1 MEAKRKAPP
10 GDDESLKLVKCQKL
24 LSSHKFMVRLEIS
37 SPDSFSVKPFP
48 VEGYTFPGEDACF
61 QKLSDCLPNGVVPS
75 HYTQTHHVGGGEACV
90 FNLKDYDSVVKALRS
105 EGIDYEDIPYVT
117 RRAVSALSREGRWE
131 PCRPEHLSDQKVDE
145 LMGQL
150 PNSLLEVLLPFQI
163 DGVRFGLRRGGRCLI
178 ADEMGLG
185 KTLQAIAIASCF
197 MNEGPILVV
206 CPAILRYT
214 WAEELEHWLPS
225 CLPSDIHLVFGHI
238 DNPEN
243 LARSPKVVII
253 SYTMLN
259 KLKKNILK
267 QKWAVLIVDESHHVR
282 CTKRKSSEAGETQ
295 AVLDVA
301 SKINHII
308 LLSGTPSLS
317 RPYDIFH
324 QINILWPGL
333 LGKDKLVFA
342 KTYCSMSTART
353 YQGIVYQDF
362 SKGIRLEELNVLLK
376 QTVMIR
382 RLKDH
387 VLMQLP
393 PIRRQIINLV
403 IEKSEFD
410 FAKEVCSMANNDAS
424 TENEDQD
431 DLNKHDG
438 KNDDAFCNSSRLSS
452 QVIGIAKLSG
462 FKEWLLMHPIIAES
476 DDDESFDSS
485 QSSHKMIVF
494 VHYHK
499 VTDRL
504 QEFLCEKGIKF
515 VRIDG
520 RDASARDRQQ
530 AINSFQ
536 HSKEACK
543 VKIALVGILAGSSG
557 LDLSVAQNVVFL
569 ELPEKISDFQQ
580 AESRAHRRGQTNAV
594 NVYIFCAK
602 GTIDESHWKRL
613 NRSLHRT
620 SSTVD
625 GKYDS
630 MKEIMIED
638 VSLLKTIEE
647 KNKEENLIFEEESDS
662 EFSAIEPVICSQY
675 APGEEMQSDVALDE
689 TTTSKSEDSAFG
701 PFLKYCY
708 KKTANIVPDINNEKK
723 MASNGTVEVNTC
735 ENKRD
740 NIVISR
746 TAHEANK
753 LNVIEIPSDEEP
765 IDQVEADPD
774 CIPANS
780 LRFEVSKYTGR
791 IHLYSCIHGVETR
804 PTPLFKNFRPE
815 ELETGNPSIDDK
827 KFGPKGIK
835 DDSIYRPA
843 LVSFVKEWNSL
854 RPIEQSKLYN
864 KPLQLPLAVELC
876 LNESQNHDKEG
887 LLKGGSKKRGT
898 SLDDIS
904 RPLPS
909 DAEWKNISIFHG
921 KKERQYLQGWTLT
934 GQPLCK
940 LCQKNCTKKSAREP
954 EFFEDLF
961 CDLECYEEY
970 RLRTSNGYLRM
981 GLAQIEHGICTNC
994 HLDCRKLVRNIK
1006 PLSLEKR
1013 REFVTRAAPKLAAC
1027 KNLLEKLISDP
1038 TEGNAWHADHIVPV
1052 YRGGGEC
1059 RLENMRTLCI
1069 ACHAQVTAAQCAE
1082 RRAERAKAKKQLN
1095 HLLANLKTVQEKQK
1109 GRDEGRIVDMDL
1121 LVNVP
1126 GSAYNTTNIK
1136 SGRAEELDKALE
1148 DVEDPKEA
1156 TDATPEPE
1164 EPQTPI
1170 VKPKQ
1175 KECKPRIPY
1184 PERLEK
1190 EKMEEQHRKFL
1201 SLFKQLHINLPF
1213 VEALASMPKYAKFLK
1228 DLLSNKKK
1236 LKELSTVTLDEHCS
1250 AVLKQKLPAK
1260 MRDPGRASIN
1270 LMSYSVY
1277 KRLDLGE
1284 PTPTRMTLQL
1294 ADRSVKY
1301 PRGIVENML
1310 VKVGNFVFPIDF
1322 VILDMDEDEYIPLIL
1337 GRPFLATSRAIIDVY
1352 DGKLTL
1358 RTGNLVVT
1366 LNIQDSMKRPASQ
1379 DETCYFLD
1387 SIMTTV
1393 GSILHNIC
1401 G

>member
-1 MEAKRKAPP
+1 MEARPLAAKAKRKAP
-10 GDDESLKLVKCQKL
+10 GDDVTDEFWKPVKCQKV
-24 LSSHKFMVRLEIS
+24 SSQKFMVRIEIS

-48 VEGYTFPGEDACF
+48 VDGCTFPGEAACF
-61 QKLSDCLPNGVVPS
+61 EILSECLPNVVPS
-75 HYTQTHHVGGGEACV
+75 HYTQSHVGGEACV
-90 FNLKDYDSVVKALRS
+90 FNLKDYDAVVKALKT
-105 EGIDYEDIPYVT
+105 EHINYEDIPYVT
-117 RRAVSALSREGRWE
+117 RRAVSLLSRSYVEGRWE
-131 PCRPEHLSDQKVDE
+131 PYRPEHLSDERVDE
-145 LMGQL
+145 LMGEL
-150 PNSLLEVLLPFQI
+150 PKSLLEVLLPFQI
-163 DGVRFGLRRGGRCLI
+163 EGVKFGLRRGGRCLI

-185 KTLQAIAIASCF
+185 KTLQALAIASCF

-225 CLPSDIHLVFGHI
+225 CLPSDIHLVFGHVN
-238 DNPEN
+238 NPEN
-243 LARSPKVVII
+243 LARSPKVVVI
-253 SYTMLN
+253 SYTMLHI
-259 KLKKNILK
+259 LKKSIFK

-282 CTKRKSSEAGETQ
+282 CTRRKLSEAGETQ

-301 SKINHII
+301 SKINRVI

-333 LGKDKLVFA
+333 LGKDKLAFA
-342 KTYCSMSTART
+342 KTYCSLSTVQT
-353 YQGIVYQDF
+353 YQGNIYQDY

-403 IEKSEFD
+403 LKKSDID
-410 FAKEVCSMANNDAS
+410 FATEVCNIENDDAS
-424 TENEDQD
+424 TENEAEDGPSDALDKPD
-431 DLNKHDG
+431 DV
-438 KNDDAFCNSSRLSS
+438 DDCCNSSRPSN
-452 QVIGIAKLSG
+452 QVISIAKLAG

-476 DDDESFDSS
+476 EDEKFDTS
-485 QSSHKMIVF
+485 QSSHKMIIF

-520 RDASARDRQQ
+520 RDVSARDRQQ
-530 AINSFQ
+530 AISSFQ
-536 HSKEACK
+536 HSKE

-557 LDLSVAQNVVFL
+557 LDLSAAQNVVFL

-602 GTIDESHWKRL
+602 DTSDEFRWKRL

-638 VSLLKTIEE
+638 VSLLKTVEE
-647 KNKEENLIFEEESDS
+647 KDKGENLIFEEENDGES
-662 EFSAIEPVICSQY
+662 SAIEPVICSQY
-675 APGEEMQSDVALDE
+675 EPGEEMQSDKVFEEA
-689 TTTSKSEDSAFG
+689 TTSKSEDVAFG

-708 KKTANIVPDINNEKK
+708 KKTANIVPAVNNEEN
-723 MASNGTVEVNTC
+723 MASTWTTIVYTHKTN
-735 ENKRD
+735 RD
-740 NIVISR
+740 AITISHNLL
-746 TAHEANK
+746 APDK

-765 IDQVEADPD
+765 IDQVDVEADFVPS
-774 CIPANS
+774 NS

-791 IHLYSCIHGVETR
+791 IHLYSCIHGVEAR

-815 ELETGNPSIDDK
+815 ELETKNPSVDDK
-827 KFGPKGIK
+827 RFDPKCIK

-843 LVSFVKEWNSL
+843 LVSFLKEWNCL

-876 LNESQNHDKEG
+876 LMNESQNHDKEG

-904 RPLPS
+904 HPLPS
-909 DAEWKNISIFHG
+909 NAAWKNISIFHG
-921 KKERQYLQGWTLT
+921 KKERKYLQGWTHT
-934 GQPLCK
+934 GPLCK
-940 LCQKNCTKKSAREP
+940 LCQKSCKKKSAREP

-970 RLRTSNGYLRM
+970 RLRTSNRYLRQ

-994 HLDCRKLVRNIK
+994 HLDCRKLVKNIK

-1013 REFVTRAAPKLAAC
+1013 REFVVKKVPKLAAR
-1027 KNLLEKLISDP
+1027 KNLLEKLINDP

-1069 ACHAQVTAAQCAE
+1069 ACHAEVTAAQFSE
-1082 RRAERAKAKKQLN
+1082 RRSERAKAKKQLN
-1095 HLLANLKTVQEKQK
+1095 RLLANLKTIPDKQK
-1109 GRDEGRIVDMDL
+1109 DRYECKTIDSEL

-1126 GSAYNTTNIK
+1126 GSAYHITNINI
-1136 SGRAEELDKALE
+1136 GTNE
-1148 DVEDPKEA
+1148 DGDRV
-1156 TDATPEPE
+1156 
-1164 EPQTPI
+1164 
-1170 VKPKQ
+1170 
-1175 KECKPRIPY
+1175 
-1184 PERLEK
+1184 
-1190 EKMEEQHRKFL
+1190 
-1201 SLFKQLHINLPF
+1201 S
-1213 VEALASMPKYAKFLK
+1213 K
-1228 DLLSNKKK
+1228 DIS
-1236 LKELSTVTLDEHCS
+1236 S
-1250 AVLKQKLPAK
+1250 
-1260 MRDPGRASIN
+1260 
-1270 LMSYSVY
+1270 
-1277 KRLDLGE
+1277 
-1284 PTPTRMTLQL
+1284 
-1294 ADRSVKY
+1294 
-1301 PRGIVENML
+1301 
-1310 VKVGNFVFPIDF
+1310 
-1322 VILDMDEDEYIPLIL
+1322 
-1337 GRPFLATSRAIIDVY
+1337 
-1352 DGKLTL
+1352 
-1358 RTGNLVVT
+1358 
-1366 LNIQDSMKRPASQ
+1366 
-1379 DETCYFLD
+1379 
-1387 SIMTTV
+1387 
-1393 GSILHNIC
+1393 
-1401 G
+1401 

>member
-1 MEAKRKAPP
+1 MEPRPLAVDSKRKAPEYDVA
-10 GDDESLKLVKCQKL
+10 DDSWKLSKCQKP
-24 LSSHKFMVRLEIS
+24 SPEKFMVRLEIS

-48 VEGYTFPGEDACF
+48 VDGYKFPGEAACF
-61 QKLSDCLPNGVVPS
+61 EKLSVCLPNVVPS
-75 HYTQTHHVGGGEACV
+75 HFTQNHVGGEACV
-90 FNLKDYDSVVKALRS
+90 YNLKDYDAVVKALKIERV
-105 EGIDYEDIPYVT
+105 DYEDIPYVT
-117 RRAVSALSREGRWE
+117 RRAISILSRSYVEGRWE
-131 PCRPEHLSDQKVDE
+131 PCRPEHLSDAKVDE

-150 PNSLLEVLLPFQI
+150 PKSLLEVLLPFQI
-163 DGVRFGLRRGGRCLI
+163 EGVKFGLRRGGRCLI

-225 CLPSDIHLVFGHI
+225 CLPSDIHLVFGHVN
-238 DNPEN
+238 NPAN
-243 LARSPKVVII
+243 LARPPKVVVI

-259 KLKKNILK
+259 HLKKSILK
-267 QKWAVLIVDESHHVR
+267 QKWALLIVDESHHVR

-301 SKINHII
+301 SKIDRIV

-333 LGKDKLVFA
+333 LGKDKLAFA
-342 KTYCSMSTART
+342 KTYCSMSTVRT

-403 IEKSEFD
+403 IKKSDID
-410 FAKEVCSMANNDAS
+410 FAKEVCSMANDDAS
-424 TENEDQD
+424 TENEVEDALSD
-431 DLNKHDG
+431 DPNKRDG
-438 KNDDAFCNSSRLSS
+438 ENDDDDCCNSSRPSN
-452 QVIGIAKLSG
+452 QVIGIAKLAG

-476 DDDESFDSS
+476 DDDEKFDSS
-485 QSSHKMIVF
+485 QSSHKMIIF

-504 QEFLCEKGIKF
+504 QEFLCEKGVKF

-530 AINSFQ
+530 AISSFQ
-536 HSKEACK
+536 HSKE

-557 LDLSVAQNVVFL
+557 LDLSAAQNVVFL

-602 GTIDESHWKRL
+602 DTSDEYHWKRL
-613 NRSLHRT
+613 NTSLHRT

-630 MKEIMIED
+630 LMEIMVED
-638 VSLLKTIEE
+638 VSLLKTVEE
-647 KNKEENLIFEEESDS
+647 KHNEANLIFEGESDS
-662 EFSAIEPVICSQY
+662 ESSANEPVICSQY
-675 APGEEMQSDVALDE
+675 ASGEEMQPEVFSE
-689 TTTSKSEDSAFG
+689 TATSKSDGEAFG

-708 KKTANIVPDINNEKK
+708 KKTANIVRDVNNEGNV
-723 MASNGTVEVNTC
+723 ASNVIPEVYNHET
-735 ENKRD
+735 KKD
-740 NIVISR
+740 NIVISH
-746 TAHEANK
+746 TLLDVDADK
-753 LNVIEIPSDEEP
+753 LNAIEILCDREP
-765 IDQVEADPD
+765 IDQAETEAADPD
-774 CIPANS
+774 CVPANS

-804 PTPLFKNFRPE
+804 PTPLFKNFRPD
-815 ELETGNPSIDDK
+815 ELETKKPSVDDK
-827 KFGPKGIK
+827 KCIK
-835 DDSIYRPA
+835 DDSIYIPA
-843 LVSFVKEWNSL
+843 LLSFVEEWNSL

-876 LNESQNHDKEG
+876 LNESQNHDKDG

-904 RPLPS
+904 QPLPPN
-909 DAEWKNISIFHG
+909 AVWKNVSIFHG
-921 KKERQYLQGWTLT
+921 KKERQYLQGCTLT

-970 RLRTSNGYLRM
+970 RLRTSNRYLRT
-981 GLAQIEHGICTNC
+981 GLAQIEHGVCTNC
-994 HLDCRKLVRNIK
+994 HLDCRKLVKNIK

-1013 REFVTRAAPKLAAC
+1013 REFVIKEAPKLAAR
-1027 KNLLEKLISDP
+1027 KNLLEKLINDP

-1069 ACHAQVTAAQCAE
+1069 ACHAEVTAAQCAE
-1082 RRAERAKAKKQLN
+1082 RRSERAKAKKQLN
-1095 HLLANLKTVQEKQK
+1095 RLLANLKTVQDKQK
-1109 GRDEGRIVDMDL
+1109 DCDDCGMIDSEL

-1126 GSAYNTTNIK
+1126 GSAYHTTNING
-1136 SGRAEELDKALE
+1136 GRSDKASE
-1148 DVEDPKEA
+1148 DV
-1156 TDATPEPE
+1156 
-1164 EPQTPI
+1164 
-1170 VKPKQ
+1170 
-1175 KECKPRIPY
+1175 
-1184 PERLEK
+1184 
-1190 EKMEEQHRKFL
+1190 
-1201 SLFKQLHINLPF
+1201 S
-1213 VEALASMPKYAKFLK
+1213 S
-1228 DLLSNKKK
+1228 
-1236 LKELSTVTLDEHCS
+1236 
-1250 AVLKQKLPAK
+1250 
-1260 MRDPGRASIN
+1260 
-1270 LMSYSVY
+1270 
-1277 KRLDLGE
+1277 
-1284 PTPTRMTLQL
+1284 
-1294 ADRSVKY
+1294 
-1301 PRGIVENML
+1301 
-1310 VKVGNFVFPIDF
+1310 
-1322 VILDMDEDEYIPLIL
+1322 
-1337 GRPFLATSRAIIDVY
+1337 
-1352 DGKLTL
+1352 
-1358 RTGNLVVT
+1358 
-1366 LNIQDSMKRPASQ
+1366 
-1379 DETCYFLD
+1379 
-1387 SIMTTV
+1387 
-1393 GSILHNIC
+1393 
-1401 G
+1401 